1 MHVAS
6 RRKFSTTLAALV
18 LAGLLAA
25 TLAAGIGCGKED
37 AFSLDYVDSF
47 ANVVIQVKSF
57 GGMPAPWDDYA
68 PDFTLYGNGTV
79 VMRGESLQEPMRQG
93 KMNPGDIDQLLAG
106 IRDAGFFDLK
116 TWYEDRSVY
125 DYVTISIEVTLEE
138 RNQKVTD
145 YFLKVEAFSETL
157 QAITDAPVKDL
168 KDYTPSR
175 GYLVVQKHEAAGTDV
190 VIEAG
195 SDIYSL
201 LPPAPVLQWAAA
213 ANQAVAIPGKDFA
226 RIKRYA
232 ADHGTS
238 GLVVKADGGDLILY
252 PVYEPR

>member
-1 MHVAS
+1 MPVAS
-6 RRKFSTTLAALV
+6 RRKLSTTMTALV

-25 TLAAGIGCGKED
+25 MLAAGIGCGKED
-37 AFSLDYVDSF
+37 TFSLDYVDSF

-79 VMRGESLQEPMRQG
+79 VMRGESLQEPMQQG
-93 KMNPGDIDQLLAG
+93 KMSVDDINQLLSR
-106 IRDAGFFDLK
+106 IRDTGFFDLK

-145 YFLKVEAFSETL
+145 YFLKVDAFSETL

-168 KDYTPSR
+168 KDYTPTR
-175 GYLVVQKHEAAGTDV
+175 GYLVAQKHKATGTDV
-190 VIEAG
+190 VIEEG

-201 LPPAPVLQWAAA
+201 LPPASVLQWAVA
-213 ANQAVAIPGKDFA
+213 ANEAVAIPGKDFA

-232 ADHGTS
+232 ADHATS
-238 GLVVKADGGDLILY
+238 GLVVKADGGEFILY